1 MKQVSYP
8 IKGMTCAA
16 CVSRVEK
23 VLKKV
28 EGIQEVSVNLAN
40 EKAYLTIDDNF
51 DIKKASDSLSPFGYN
66 ILVDETN
73 KNTSETNT
81 DFIALVK
88 DFKIALIFTIPIFLI
103 SMLSDL
109 VFHKYLHNTQI
120 TQIQKILFILTTPV
134 IFIPG
139 KRFYKTFFKNFLSLS
154 FDMNSLI
161 AIGTGSAYIFSTFVI
176 LFPELLPK
184 SAVKHVYFET
194 ASVII
199 TLILFGKVL
208 EAKAK
213 EKTKDTIKKLINL
226 KPNISTIL
234 VEGKE
239 IKTDTSQLAINDIV
253 VVKPGE
259 IIPVD
264 GIIISGNTNVD
275 ESMITGESMP
285 VEKQVGQAVIGG
297 TININGYINFRVT
310 QLGDNSVLGKIIKLI
325 ENAQGSKAPIQK
337 LADKI
342 SSIFVPVVIIIAI
355 ISFLIPIIFS
365 IHDPLNTGLIR
376 FISVLIIACPC
387 ALGLA
392 TPTAMMVGTGIGA
405 KYGIL
410 IKNGE
415 ILENTKQLTDIVF
428 DKTGTLTLGKFEVIE
443 EKIFYEDTSKFNEYV
458 YAVESKSEHPIAKSL
473 VNYLNK
479 YQNSIS
485 VNNFTNISGF
495 GINAEIEGINIQI
508 GNKKFIQSNNLLQN
522 FNFDEIDMVE
532 STGKTIVIVTFN
544 NFVAGYFAL
553 IDCAKPNAKKVITE
567 LKRMGITTHLLTGD
581 NIKTANYIGNELGID
596 NIVGNALPQDK
607 IKLIE
612 QLQQQGKTVAMV
624 GDGINDSPAL
634 TKADIGIAI
643 GSGTD
648 IAIEAADIVIAN
660 NDLERIITAINLSK
674 QTIRKIKQNLFWAFL
689 YNTLGIP
696 LSALGLL
703 NPMIAA
709 LAMSLSSVSVIS
721 NSLRLKFSKF

>member
-1 MKQVSYP
+1 
-8 IKGMTCAA
+8 
-16 CVSRVEK
+16 
-23 VLKKV
+23 
-28 EGIQEVSVNLAN
+28 
-40 EKAYLTIDDNF
+40 
-51 DIKKASDSLSPFGYN
+51 
-66 ILVDETN
+66 
-73 KNTSETNT
+73 
-81 DFIALVK
+81 
-88 DFKIALIFTIPIFLI
+88 
-103 SMLSDL
+103 
-109 VFHKYLHNTQI
+109 
-120 TQIQKILFILTTPV
+120 
-134 IFIPG
+134 
-139 KRFYKTFFKNFLSLS
+139 
-154 FDMNSLI
+154 MNSLI

-176 LFPELLPK
+176 LYPELLPK

-264 GIIISGNTNVD
+264 GIIVSGNTNVD

-297 TININGYINFRVT
+297 TINLNGYINFRVT

-342 SSIFVPVVIIIAI
+342 SSIFVPIVIIIAI

-365 IHDPLNTGLIR
+365 LHGPLNTGLIR

-428 DKTGTLTLGKFEVIE
+428 DKTGTLTLG
-443 EKIFYEDTSKFNEYV
+443 N
-458 YAVESKSEHPIAKSL
+458 
-473 VNYLNK
+473 
-479 YQNSIS
+479 
-485 VNNFTNISGF
+485 
-495 GINAEIEGINIQI
+495 
-508 GNKKFIQSNNLLQN
+508 
-522 FNFDEIDMVE
+522 
-532 STGKTIVIVTFN
+532 
-544 NFVAGYFAL
+544 
-553 IDCAKPNAKKVITE
+553 
-567 LKRMGITTHLLTGD
+567 
-581 NIKTANYIGNELGID
+581 
-596 NIVGNALPQDK
+596 
-607 IKLIE
+607 
-612 QLQQQGKTVAMV
+612 
-624 GDGINDSPAL
+624 
-634 TKADIGIAI
+634 
-643 GSGTD
+643 
-648 IAIEAADIVIAN
+648 
-660 NDLERIITAINLSK
+660 
-674 QTIRKIKQNLFWAFL
+674 
-689 YNTLGIP
+689 
-696 LSALGLL
+696 
-703 NPMIAA
+703 
-709 LAMSLSSVSVIS
+709 
-721 NSLRLKFSKF
+721 LRLLKKKYFMKIL